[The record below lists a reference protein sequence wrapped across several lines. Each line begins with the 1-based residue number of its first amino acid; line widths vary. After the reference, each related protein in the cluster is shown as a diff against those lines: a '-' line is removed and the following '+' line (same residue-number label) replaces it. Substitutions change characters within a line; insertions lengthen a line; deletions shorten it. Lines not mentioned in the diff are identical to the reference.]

1 MIRTKSKS
9 EINFNKIKIRE
20 ERFNKLYNNFVYLK
34 DILKLI
40 YKNNKTI
47 ADELLAYY
55 WIKVIYNIKYIIY
68 NLFFFIFYLDD
79 AE

>member
-1 MIRTKSKS
+1 LIRTKSKS